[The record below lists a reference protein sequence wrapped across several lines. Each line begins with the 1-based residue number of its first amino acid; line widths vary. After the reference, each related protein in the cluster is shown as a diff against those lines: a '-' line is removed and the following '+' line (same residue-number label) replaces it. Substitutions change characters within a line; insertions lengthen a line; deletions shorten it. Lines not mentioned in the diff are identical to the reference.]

1 MNSGDIR
8 ILKLNYE
15 NYRQWLANVTYKKSL
30 DISSSC
36 YIDFGT
42 YGLSVNKYDMSKQRW
57 KNKIINNWKNL
68 SFSEFM
74 KEYKKSEWEWE

>member
-1 MNSGDIR
+1 MNSDDIR

-42 YGLSVNKYDMSKQRW
+42 YGLSVHKYDMSKQRW